1 MAGFGDFVTNNRKEF
16 GQFTNRLQDQFTSF
30 TSNLKQHSTD
40 FQARNQQE
48 YADFQARSQQEISNF
63 RKRSDDKIA
72 EIKRKSAE
80 AFEKLEK
87 EYNDFIQGTP
97 FVNCIPGWSFLECK
111 QDEPAWWSCN
121 LKPGITRSQMQ
132 SDVEAYCTQKSDAF
146 EYDPLDD
153 FEEPENEEDS
163 RRVRMTAQ
171 VEELSPEDEVTA
183 YAEFDQS
190 QGAPYAAPLNND
202 WNTKYTDTTE
212 PAETENTINP
222 EKSLLTQI
230 GTKKT
235 TPKTTD
241 PKTQRAMLLNVY
253 SKYCDD
259 EGYSTTG
266 TDLGA
271 RYAAKATIDCSGE
284 KGKIILHCYKRKN
297 INQSLDQADLKHY
310 CSPDTIT
317 NYTMEMAKRP
327 DSHERDC
334 NATEKKAINATACRI
349 TAGGKYKRV
358 SCKDGYKA
366 NAKTHVCEQVG
377 KQETN
382 TKCPQE
388 QLGKLNAQSGK
399 LYYYAEK
406 PTEQYCAITKCK
418 VNYVIDETNQA
429 EQQKCI
435 CPVDKGFEE
444 KNGKCTKTSDK
455 PQTTDSSLIKIMGKV
470 VNNDTKPKP
479 IKMVHIK
486 YDEGK
491 PTPGE
496 LITGANGRFSIE
508 VLPNTEITFSH
519 DDYTTIVKTYDTKQ
533 TNIQIS
539 LTPKTSPQQST
550 TQDLRFAGTVFD
562 ENGTPIRNVEISY
575 NDKSIKT
582 KNDGKFD
589 IKAPQGTTITFR
601 IKGYQD
607 NIQTLSEPFDDID
620 IDMTP
625 TQQSENADT
634 NTTSTQQTENN
645 TETELTNSKAALD
658 TLYEQFKT
666 QLEILNEESK
676 EL

>member
-1 MAGFGDFVTNNRKEF
+1 MANKTNAPIVKKLFLIFTVLFICVSPVNSFSGHSEMSAIINKYCKKVPNRRF
-16 GQFTNRLQDQFTSF
+16 SLD
-30 TSNLKQHSTD
+30 
-40 FQARNQQE
+40 
-48 YADFQARSQQEISNF
+48 
-63 RKRSDDKIA
+63 
-72 EIKRKSAE
+72 
-80 AFEKLEK
+80 
-87 EYNDFIQGTP
+87 
-97 FVNCIPGWSFLECK
+97 VFL
-111 QDEPAWWSCN
+111 
-121 LKPGITRSQMQ
+121 
-132 SDVEAYCTQKSDAF
+132 
-146 EYDPLDD
+146 
-153 FEEPENEEDS
+153 NEETNTIECELVCGGGYKEEYTQTQIDEAVEEFCVKKRIQYKDVVEENKKPVS
-163 RRVRMTAQ
+163 TLQIDKSTNITNTEDNNGRTRMKAQ
-171 VEELSPEDEVTA
+171 VETLRPEDETIA

-190 QGAPYAAPLNND
+190 QDAQGAPYAAPLNND

-266 TDLGA
+266 TELGA

-284 KGKIILHCYKRKN
+284 KGKITLHCYKRKN

-358 SCKDGYKA
+358 SCKDGYKE

-470 VNNDTKPKP
+470 VTNATKPKP

-533 TNIQIS
+533 TDIQIS

-550 TQDLRFAGTVFD
+550 AQDLRFAGTVFD

-575 NDKSIKT
+575 NGKSIKT